1 MALED
6 NDPFTEEHGQDVTA
20 KEARQDDHSPQDKAD
35 PQAQATT
42 DEPATEQ
49 EAELLQARA
58 EPSTDDPAAETETP
72 AWKEPPAETKDTV
85 GTEPE
90 TTEPAKGNTVRA
102 AQGSDRPDSPAT
114 PTSIPTEAIFKAN
127 APDNDAPDPS
137 MFWTGK
143 IAFSPASFSGGEALF
158 AARRTED
165 GDVMLDV
172 DNSASQALDAVDDCC
187 CPYCGWSAF
196 NSADGSGV
204 YYEDSATQTNPSP
217 GNTLIAGIAG
227 PNKWN
232 ETPSVLLTYAF
243 SDGSTSDWDFFQDEA
258 DSTFWEGKGS
268 SATHANLESGTG
280 DGNNLSELRADVTYA
295 LDLFESWFDMSFSYS
310 TSFDGLSTDL
320 RIMAF
325 EDYDAFGRAQFPGDN
340 TKATTTA
347 SEIYETFIHLGT
359 LETSNGT
366 SGNELAM
373 STDPELGGGS
383 NRLHTTMH
391 EIMHALGFGH
401 PHDGGNGTGTW
412 TTNNSVDPGDNVL
425 DNDRYTIM
433 SYERAGLN
441 TNNNSSDF
449 GLAVTP
455 MVLDLAGFFYLYGSA
470 AHNTGTTTYTL
481 TDPETVAL
489 DRDGSDGNVSIGRAF
504 YAIHDTGGTDEIE
517 YSGSKHVLIN
527 LNNATLNQASDVSRI
542 TNIIDDL
549 NGSSLFDSLLP
560 SATASELRN
569 DLLLPEWHAGG
580 FGSRIF
586 NNSGVADLGGYYI
599 AADTYADVAHR
610 TRIENATGADLG
622 DILIGNQVAN
632 NMVGN
637 GGDDLMIG
645 SNGNDSLYG
654 DSGDDD
660 LYGGNQA
667 DLLSGDSGDDYLN
680 AGNGHD
686 FLYGGYGSDSMYGG
700 DGNDT
705 LFGGGGIRDL
715 YYGGSGDDDFHIYA
729 NQTSP
734 ITTVDFYGG
743 DGYDQLF
750 LRGGAGVFDFT
761 ELNISNV
768 EEIVFNETGDSTMIL
783 SSKEIDAGYELLSV
797 TIDGFSGGSNAE
809 NKVVVNIE
817 DAYNSGNLD
826 LSAWIF
832 QDWQVAWDSIEIYGT
847 DEDQEIIGTSQN
859 DIIEAGPG
867 QDTVYGGS
875 GDDVFLDLESAAPSH
890 VDVYYGGAGIDTVVD
905 GTGYEP
911 TVTFNLATGQQ
922 VISSGVR
929 DLYYGIENLSAGGSA
944 SIIGSNGANHLIGI
958 SGSIANSA
966 NDIDGGNGND
976 TIEGGLGNDTLRG
989 GGGVNEIYGDSGDD
1003 DLGFKSNTFTAG
1015 NIFDGGEGTDLFDYS
1030 AFSGNYEVNLGSGTF
1045 AREGGGSASTLA
1057 SIENVSAGSGDDSI
1071 IGDSGDNVLY
1081 GGEGN
1086 DTIRGGIGMD
1096 TMFGGSGDDNMGF
1109 YSGNLRE
1116 GNVFDGGD
1124 GIDVFSFS
1132 DFVNGYRVN
1141 LSTSLFEQASDGQY
1155 ANTVTQFE
1163 NIVAGFGND
1172 DLTGTV
1178 GANSIVGSLGND
1190 TINALAGQDTVEA
1203 GSGDDVIIDTES
1215 GSSAN
1220 ADEYF
1225 GGAGNDTLVSEIN
1238 WSNLVV
1244 FNLATGVQTVLGSAR
1259 DTFSGIENLTVSG
1272 HAQVFG
1278 DGQNNE
1284 LIANDSA
1291 LVGNN
1296 SIYGGS
1302 GDDTIAGGAGN
1313 DTLYGGH
1320 GTDKVLGESGDDEIG
1335 FQAGTMGA
1343 GNLFDGGDGNDTFR
1357 FDNFGS
1363 DYYVDLAAGMFR
1375 YATGGSA
1382 NTVVNFEN
1390 ILGGNGNDELIGNSG
1405 ANYIH
1410 AGGGIGADI
1419 LNGGEAGDDTLIGG
1433 AGNDTLIGGAG
1444 ADSMVGGSGDDTY
1457 YVDNVGDTIDD
1468 YPDEGQDLVIA
1479 SISVDL
1485 RDYGQHVENL
1495 VLTGV
1500 ADLDGIGNA
1509 RDNTIIG
1516 NVGANTLNG
1525 AVGDDSVYGGIG
1537 DDTMIGGRGN
1547 DFLIGGT
1554 GADSMIGGSGDDTYY
1569 VDNVGDMIDDYP
1581 GQGHDLVYATVS
1593 VDLRDYGQHIED
1605 LTLTG
1610 ADDLDGT
1617 GNVRDNTVTGNSGH
1631 NDLDGNRGNDT
1642 LIGGAGNDTLMG
1654 GIGADSMVGGSGD
1667 DTYYIDNAGDTID
1680 DYPDEGHDHVYSG
1693 ISLDLRA
1700 FGQHLE
1706 DLTLTGTGD
1715 LDGTGN
1721 ARDNTL
1727 TGTSGANLLEGKFGN
1742 DTLIGGAGNDTLDG
1756 GTDAESMVGG
1766 SGDDT
1771 YYIDNAGD
1779 TIEELLNEGIDQVY
1793 ASVSVNLR
1801 DFGQHIEN
1809 LTLTGSGDIDGAGNA
1824 RDNILSGNGHD
1835 NELDGGE
1842 AGNDTLY
1849 GGKGNDT
1856 LIGGTGADS
1865 MVGGSGDDTYYVDDA
1880 GDMIDDYPDQ
1890 GHDLV
1895 YATVSV
1901 DLRDYGQHV
1910 EDLTLTGTE
1919 DLTGE
1924 GNARDNTMTGN
1935 DGANSLDGA
1944 VGDDALYGGGDDDT
1958 LLGSRGNDTL
1968 DGGTGADSMV
1978 GGSGDDTYYVDD
1990 AGDMIDDYP
1999 DQGHD
2004 LVYATVSV
2012 DLRDYGQHVE
2022 DLTLTGSA
2030 DLDGEG
2036 NARDNTI
2043 IGNAGDNALDGAV
2056 GDDTLIG
2063 GGGNDTMTG
2072 GSGVDTFQFN
2082 DPNDGVIEITDLDLG
2097 AGEQLS
2103 LNAAGFGAIVTAA
2116 GNALHVKEFHLGAT
2130 ATAAEHRIL
2139 YDAGSGA
2146 VFYDAD
2152 GNGGAGAVQFAQ
2164 ITAGLALTE
2173 TDVFIF

>member
-1 MALED
+1 
-6 NDPFTEEHGQDVTA
+6 
-20 KEARQDDHSPQDKAD
+20 
-35 PQAQATT
+35 
-42 DEPATEQ
+42 
-49 EAELLQARA
+49 
-58 EPSTDDPAAETETP
+58 
-72 AWKEPPAETKDTV
+72 
-85 GTEPE
+85 
-90 TTEPAKGNTVRA
+90 
-102 AQGSDRPDSPAT
+102 
-114 PTSIPTEAIFKAN
+114 
-127 APDNDAPDPS
+127 
-137 MFWTGK
+137 
-143 IAFSPASFSGGEALF
+143 
-158 AARRTED
+158 
-165 GDVMLDV
+165 
-172 DNSASQALDAVDDCC
+172 
-187 CPYCGWSAF
+187 
-196 NSADGSGV
+196 
-204 YYEDSATQTNPSP
+204 
-217 GNTLIAGIAG
+217 
-227 PNKWN
+227 
-232 ETPSVLLTYAF
+232 
-243 SDGSTSDWDFFQDEA
+243 
-258 DSTFWEGKGS
+258 
-268 SATHANLESGTG
+268 
-280 DGNNLSELRADVTYA
+280 
-295 LDLFESWFDMSFSYS
+295 
-310 TSFDGLSTDL
+310 
-320 RIMAF
+320 
-325 EDYDAFGRAQFPGDN
+325 
-340 TKATTTA
+340 
-347 SEIYETFIHLGT
+347 
-359 LETSNGT
+359 
-366 SGNELAM
+366 
-373 STDPELGGGS
+373 
-383 NRLHTTMH
+383 
-391 EIMHALGFGH
+391 
-401 PHDGGNGTGTW
+401 
-412 TTNNSVDPGDNVL
+412 
-425 DNDRYTIM
+425 
-433 SYERAGLN
+433 
-441 TNNNSSDF
+441 
-449 GLAVTP
+449 
-455 MVLDLAGFFYLYGSA
+455 
-470 AHNTGTTTYTL
+470 
-481 TDPETVAL
+481 
-489 DRDGSDGNVSIGRAF
+489 
-504 YAIHDTGGTDEIE
+504 
-517 YSGSKHVLIN
+517 
-527 LNNATLNQASDVSRI
+527 
-542 TNIIDDL
+542 
-549 NGSSLFDSLLP
+549 
-560 SATASELRN
+560 
-569 DLLLPEWHAGG
+569 
-580 FGSRIF
+580 
-586 NNSGVADLGGYYI
+586 
-599 AADTYADVAHR
+599 
-610 TRIENATGADLG
+610 
-622 DILIGNQVAN
+622 
-632 NMVGN
+632 
-637 GGDDLMIG
+637 
-645 SNGNDSLYG
+645 
-654 DSGDDD
+654 
-660 LYGGNQA
+660 
-667 DLLSGDSGDDYLN
+667 
-680 AGNGHD
+680 
-686 FLYGGYGSDSMYGG
+686 
-700 DGNDT
+700 
-705 LFGGGGIRDL
+705 
-715 YYGGSGDDDFHIYA
+715 
-729 NQTSP
+729 
-734 ITTVDFYGG
+734 
-743 DGYDQLF
+743 
-750 LRGGAGVFDFT
+750 
-761 ELNISNV
+761 
-768 EEIVFNETGDSTMIL
+768 
-783 SSKEIDAGYELLSV
+783 
-797 TIDGFSGGSNAE
+797 
-809 NKVVVNIE
+809 
-817 DAYNSGNLD
+817 
-826 LSAWIF
+826 
-832 QDWQVAWDSIEIYGT
+832 
-847 DEDQEIIGTSQN
+847 
-859 DIIEAGPG
+859 
-867 QDTVYGGS
+867 
-875 GDDVFLDLESAAPSH
+875 
-890 VDVYYGGAGIDTVVD
+890 
-905 GTGYEP
+905 
-911 TVTFNLATGQQ
+911 
-922 VISSGVR
+922 
-929 DLYYGIENLSAGGSA
+929 
-944 SIIGSNGANHLIGI
+944 
-958 SGSIANSA
+958 
-966 NDIDGGNGND
+966 
-976 TIEGGLGNDTLRG
+976 
-989 GGGVNEIYGDSGDD
+989 
-1003 DLGFKSNTFTAG
+1003 
-1015 NIFDGGEGTDLFDYS
+1015 
-1030 AFSGNYEVNLGSGTF
+1030 
-1045 AREGGGSASTLA
+1045 
-1057 SIENVSAGSGDDSI
+1057 
-1071 IGDSGDNVLY
+1071 
-1081 GGEGN
+1081 
-1086 DTIRGGIGMD
+1086 
-1096 TMFGGSGDDNMGF
+1096 
-1109 YSGNLRE
+1109 
-1116 GNVFDGGD
+1116 
-1124 GIDVFSFS
+1124 
-1132 DFVNGYRVN
+1132 
-1141 LSTSLFEQASDGQY
+1141 
-1155 ANTVTQFE
+1155 
-1163 NIVAGFGND
+1163 
-1172 DLTGTV
+1172 
-1178 GANSIVGSLGND
+1178 
-1190 TINALAGQDTVEA
+1190 
-1203 GSGDDVIIDTES
+1203 
-1215 GSSAN
+1215 
-1220 ADEYF
+1220 
-1225 GGAGNDTLVSEIN
+1225 
-1238 WSNLVV
+1238 
-1244 FNLATGVQTVLGSAR
+1244 
-1259 DTFSGIENLTVSG
+1259 
-1272 HAQVFG
+1272 
-1278 DGQNNE
+1278 
-1284 LIANDSA
+1284 
-1291 LVGNN
+1291 
-1296 SIYGGS
+1296 
-1302 GDDTIAGGAGN
+1302 
-1313 DTLYGGH
+1313 
-1320 GTDKVLGESGDDEIG
+1320 
-1335 FQAGTMGA
+1335 
-1343 GNLFDGGDGNDTFR
+1343 
-1357 FDNFGS
+1357 
-1363 DYYVDLAAGMFR
+1363 
-1375 YATGGSA
+1375 
-1382 NTVVNFEN
+1382 
-1390 ILGGNGNDELIGNSG
+1390 
-1405 ANYIH
+1405 
-1410 AGGGIGADI
+1410 
-1419 LNGGEAGDDTLIGG
+1419 
-1433 AGNDTLIGGAG
+1433 
-1444 ADSMVGGSGDDTY
+1444 MVGGSGDDTY

-1756 GTDAESMVGG
+1756 GTDADSMVGG

-2082 DPNDGVIEITDLDLG
+2082 DPNDGVIDITDLDLG

-2116 GNALHVKEFHLGAT
+2116 GNTLHVKEFHLGAT

-2152 GNGGAGAVQFAQ
+2152 GDGAGASVQFAQ
-2164 ITAGLALTE
+2164 IDPALALAE
-2173 TDVFIF
+2173 TDFFIF